1 MKIAIGNDHRGV
13 QLKRSLVA
21 KFKGVTFID
30 VGSDSKERVDYP
42 DFAKAVSEKV
52 ISGACER
59 GILICSTGI
68 GMSIAANKFRGI
80 RAAMVWNPVV
90 AEMTR
95 LHNDSNILCL
105 SGDYVEEETAFKILE
120 VWLKTPFEG
129 GRHQLRVDKINEIEA
144 AEGSRRLKK
153 KK

>member
-1 MKIAIGNDHRGV
+1 MK
-13 QLKRSLVA
+13 LKRSLVE
-21 KFKGVTFID
+21 KFKGVAFID
-30 VGSDSKERVDYP
+30 VGSNSHERVDYP

-52 ISGACER
+52 TSGACER

-68 GMSIAANKFRGI
+68 GMSIAANKFRGV

-129 GRHQLRVDKINEIEA
+129 GRHQLRVNKIKEIEKSQTHF
-144 AEGSRRLKK
+144 GTK
-153 KK
+153 